1 MSEEN
6 TQEVEVQTDDQFEV
20 EIVDDTPEAD
30 RGRPRRPEGH
40 EPQVPDDEELTDYS
54 GKVQDRIKK
63 LRFEYHEER
72 RAKEEAERIREEAI
86 QAAKKLYEENEALK
100 GKLSKGEEALV
111 GQAKTRV
118 QAELDRAKAAYKQ
131 AYETGDT
138 DAIIEAQSKIS
149 ELSAQKLQYDRYKP
163 KPVKPAQPAPEFNP
177 QRNQPIRPDN
187 EAVEWAE
194 RNPWFGKDKKMTS
207 FAMGVHDELVSEGID
222 PRSQEYYERIDQ
234 EIRDTFP
241 NRNTSSNEFDEPR
254 QNRGTV
260 VAPAS
265 RSSKSPRKITLTQT
279 QVALAKRLGL
289 SPEQYA
295 AQLLKEKAV

>member
-20 EIVDDTPEAD
+20 EIVDDTPEGD

-40 EPQVPDDEELTDYS
+40 EPQVPDDEELADYS

-86 QAAKKLYEENEALK
+86 QAAKKLYQENEALK

-131 AYETGDT
+131 AYETGDS
-138 DAIIEAQSKIS
+138 DAIVEAQSKIS
-149 ELSAQKLQYDRYKP
+149 ELSAQKLQYDRYRP
-163 KPVKPAQPAPEFNP
+163 KKAKPAQPAPEFKP
-177 QRNQPIRPDN
+177 QPQQQSFKPDD
-187 EAVEWAE
+187 EAVEWAQ
-194 RNPWFGKDKKMTS
+194 RNPWFGKNKKMTS

-222 PRSQEYYERIDQ
+222 PRSSEYYERIDQ
-234 EIRDTFP
+234 EIRGIFP
-241 NRNTSSNEFDEPR
+241 NEFDEPR